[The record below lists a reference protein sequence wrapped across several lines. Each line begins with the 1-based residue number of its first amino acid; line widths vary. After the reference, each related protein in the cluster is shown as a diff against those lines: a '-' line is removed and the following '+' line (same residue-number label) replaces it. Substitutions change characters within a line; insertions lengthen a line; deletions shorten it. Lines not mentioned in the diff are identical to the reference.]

1 MAGIAFILHRDR
13 RPVPSEELGGVLA
26 ALAHRG
32 PDGERV
38 ERLGAWALGHRH
50 FWTTPEE
57 MGERQPLAARGP
69 EDGAAVHLAFDGRL
83 DNRAELLAEL
93 DVTPAA
99 PSDAALALAAYRRW
113 GEACFERFLGPFAVL
128 FVDSGRRRV
137 VCGRDPLGDRS
148 LVYHLTPELFLCAS
162 EEGALLAHPAVPAD
176 VDEETVARFFALA
189 PARPGRTFF
198 TGVSELPPGHLLS
211 VPFDGGEARLEAW
224 WHWRVGEPERGVPDA
239 EWAERFGAT
248 LRESVRC
255 RLRSIAP
262 PAALMSGGLDST
274 SVAALAAR
282 ELAAGGSEA
291 PLATLSWVFDELPG
305 SDEREFMAPVVEAL
319 GADPV
324 WIRGDDAWP
333 LRDRQSWPVAL
344 AAPYNG
350 LYRRLRE
357 RAYRAARTRGASVVL
372 TGECGDQLFFGGA
385 DWLRD
390 LLADRRFGAALAGV
404 ARELALSGRTDLPR
418 FGLRS
423 ALARAR
429 GRPLAARPEPEWLTP
444 KARELAGGAAWGR
457 WEGVAGVPRPEQRAG
472 LLDPRIAASIQ
483 VESSLAAA
491 EGIEVRRPY
500 RDRRL
505 VELALALPAHQLY
518 RPGWIKWATREAM
531 RGLLPEPVRLR
542 RRRSSLAPL
551 TRRGLVEREAATVRS
566 LLDAPG
572 ARWPEYVR
580 KEWLAELFP
589 VRLAAGI
596 DGPAALA
603 AWQCISLELWRV
615 RLEADRFQER
625 GSHAVQLVS

>member
-1 MAGIAFILHRDR
+1 M
-13 RPVPSEELGGVLA
+13 LA

-57 MGERQPLAARGP
+57 VGERQPLAAGRG
-69 EDGAAVHLAFDGRL
+69 EDGDLVHLAFDGRL
-83 DNRAELLAEL
+83 DNRAELLAAL
-93 DVTPAA
+93 DLGPAA

-113 GEACFERFLGPFAVL
+113 GEACFTRFLGPFAAL

-148 LVYHLTPELFLCAS
+148 LVYRLTPARFLCAS
-162 EEGALLAHPAVPAD
+162 DEGALLAHPAVPAE

-189 PARPGRTFF
+189 PARAGRTFF
-198 TGVSELPPGHLLS
+198 AGVRELPPGHRLS

-224 WHWRVGEPERGVPDA
+224 WSWPVAEPERGVPDA
-239 EWAERFGAT
+239 EWAERFAST

-255 RLRSIAP
+255 RLRSVTP
-262 PAALMSGGLDST
+262 PVALMSGGLDST

-282 ELAAGGSEA
+282 EMAAAGAEV
-291 PLATLSWVFDELPG
+291 PLTTLSWVFDELPE
-305 SDEREFMAPVVEAL
+305 SDEREFMEPVVAAI

-333 LRDRQSWPVAL
+333 LRDPGSWPVPL
-344 AAPYNG
+344 ASPYNG

-357 RAYRAARTRGASVVL
+357 RAYGAARSRGARVVL
-372 TGECGDQLFFGGA
+372 TGECGDQVFFGGA

-390 LLADRRFGAALAGV
+390 LLADRRIGAALAGV
-404 ARELALSGRTDLPR
+404 GRELALRGRTDLPR
-418 FGLRS
+418 FGLGS
-423 ALARAR
+423 ALKRAF
-429 GRPLAARPEPEWLTP
+429 GRPLAPRPEPEWLTP

-457 WEGVAGVPRPEQRAG
+457 WEGVRGLPRPEQRAG
-472 LLDPRIAASIQ
+472 LTDPRIAASIR
-483 VESSLAAA
+483 VETGLAAA
-491 EGIEVRRPY
+491 EGIEIRRPY

-505 VELALALPAHQLY
+505 VELALALPAHRLY

-531 RGLLPEPVRLR
+531 RGLLPEPVRRR

-551 TRRGLVEREAATVRS
+551 TRRGLVEREAAAVRS
-566 LLDAPG
+566 LLDSPG
-572 ARWPEYVR
+572 AWWPRYVR
-580 KEWLAELFP
+580 AEWLSELFP
-589 VRLAAGI
+589 ARLEAGI

-603 AWQCISLELWRV
+603 AWQCICLEMWRL
-615 RLEADRFQER
+615 RLEARRAQER
-625 GSHAVQLVS
+625 VSHAVQLVS